1 MGRLQSGPLRENT
14 DRLGGRGKHRESL
27 LTHGVPCWF
36 VMREF
41 FIIKLTQLQSDDGD
55 DDDHLAVT

>member
-1 MGRLQSGPLRENT
+1 
-14 DRLGGRGKHRESL
+14 
-27 LTHGVPCWF
+27 
-36 VMREF
+36 MREF